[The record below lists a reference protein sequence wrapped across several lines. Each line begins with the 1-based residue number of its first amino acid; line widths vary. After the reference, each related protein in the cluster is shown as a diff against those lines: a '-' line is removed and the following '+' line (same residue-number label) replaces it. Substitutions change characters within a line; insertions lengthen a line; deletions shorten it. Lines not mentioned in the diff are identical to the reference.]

1 MKQYI
6 NPILTACSL
15 IALLTTIYF
24 QNERINQFKVEVKT
38 YQTTVDSLH
47 DELFI
52 KHIMNGRYELT
63 LDHLQ
68 EVNPKAALEF
78 VNYMNH
84 ETEQHIFISA
94 MIKLTK
100 NNGKE
105 YIVINTEMQAGD
117 STAPVIIQISLK
129 DVSEEDKLK
138 MYQTASLLLNRTIK
152 RSTPKPVVE
161 KVWYKFWQGQN
172 SYVNL
177 GYENSYY
184 WRHPWP

>member
-84 ETEQHIFISA
+84 ETE
-94 MIKLTK
+94 
-100 NNGKE
+100 
-105 YIVINTEMQAGD
+105 
-117 STAPVIIQISLK
+117 
-129 DVSEEDKLK
+129 
-138 MYQTASLLLNRTIK
+138 
-152 RSTPKPVVE
+152 
-161 KVWYKFWQGQN
+161 
-172 SYVNL
+172 
-177 GYENSYY
+177 
-184 WRHPWP
+184 

>member
-1 MKQYI
+1 MKHYI

-84 ETEQHIFISA
+84 ETE
-94 MIKLTK
+94 
-100 NNGKE
+100 
-105 YIVINTEMQAGD
+105 
-117 STAPVIIQISLK
+117 
-129 DVSEEDKLK
+129 
-138 MYQTASLLLNRTIK
+138 
-152 RSTPKPVVE
+152 
-161 KVWYKFWQGQN
+161 
-172 SYVNL
+172 
-177 GYENSYY
+177 
-184 WRHPWP
+184 